1 MEPKASSLEWCRL
14 ISNFGSRE
22 IGGRRRATKG
32 RKSCK
37 GTHRARVWSIN
48 HVVPGDRW
56 TLGSMETPHNWENSA
71 GLLVDRAH
79 GHLSCRDRAPI
90 DGSARFE
97 LTPVK
102 SRVARLGKS
111 VSFDLSRLHTE
122 RADARDRY
130 RTAVFLFCNYAALP
144 VHLVIGNKYRYHWTH
159 APAWIFIQ
167 NIYIRNRSESL
178 SPFCACFKYKML
190 QFSSFSFFFT
200 LNFPQIL
207 CFSWFVI
214 AFNK

>member
-1 MEPKASSLEWCRL
+1 MRDGIELPRFNDTDRYR
-14 ISNFGSRE
+14 IS
-22 IGGRRRATKG
+22 GRARSAVEEERTNE

-48 HVVPGDRW
+48 HAVPGDRW

-111 VSFDLSRLHTE
+111 ASFDLSKLLHIEPWRPLIDTASPFSC
-122 RADARDRY
+122 RSYARVY
-130 RTAVFLFCNYAALP
+130 R
-144 VHLVIGNKYRYHWTH
+144 VIGNKYRYHWNQARASGYSYKIFYLRDTKV
-159 APAWIFIQ
+159 APL
-167 NIYIRNRSESL
+167 Y
-178 SPFCACFKYKML
+178 
-190 QFSSFSFFFT
+190 SF
-200 LNFPQIL
+200 
-207 CFSWFVI
+207 
-214 AFNK
+214 

>member
-1 MEPKASSLEWCRL
+1 MSCIFSQKWRRHKSRRKLNYKLHL
-14 ISNFGSRE
+14 IDPCLAIDKLSRNSDMKTPSVSIFSKNGGGQPIIRDGTE
-22 IGGRRRATKG
+22 SFLARMVPIDIEFRVARDRRGRRRAAKG
-32 RKSCK
+32 RKSRK

-111 VSFDLSRLHTE
+111 APFDLSRLHT
-122 RADARDRY
+122 RALAPRDRY
-130 RTAVFLFCNYAALP
+130 RTA
-144 VHLVIGNKYRYHWTH
+144 
-159 APAWIFIQ
+159 
-167 NIYIRNRSESL
+167 
-178 SPFCACFKYKML
+178 PFFYSAI
-190 QFSSFSFFFT
+190 T
-200 LNFPQIL
+200 PL
-207 CFSWFVI
+207 CPCTS
-214 AFNK
+214 

>member
-1 MEPKASSLEWCRL
+1 MEDRGKLSRFNNVDWYQISDRARL
-14 ISNFGSRE
+14 AVEEERQSRGSRAKA
-22 IGGRRRATKG
+22 RTV
-32 RKSCK
+32 
-37 GTHRARVWSIN
+37 RVWSIN

-111 VSFDLSRLHTE
+111 ASFDLSRGCIQRWRH
-122 RADARDRY
+122 DRY
-130 RTAVFLFCNYAALP
+130 RAAAPFSRWCYAAP
-144 VHLVIGNKYRYHWTH
+144 SCI
-159 APAWIFIQ
+159 
-167 NIYIRNRSESL
+167 S
-178 SPFCACFKYKML
+178 
-190 QFSSFSFFFT
+190 
-200 LNFPQIL
+200 
-207 CFSWFVI
+207 
-214 AFNK
+214 

>member
-1 MEPKASSLEWCRL
+1 M
-14 ISNFGSRE
+14 
-22 IGGRRRATKG
+22 
-32 RKSCK
+32 
-37 GTHRARVWSIN
+37 RVWSIN

-111 VSFDLSRLHTE
+111 ASFDLSRGCTQRWRH
-122 RADARDRY
+122 DRY
-130 RTAVFLFCNYAALP
+130 RVAVFLLALRRP
-144 VHLVIGNKYRYHWTH
+144 LHRVPRNWKQIQISLKSSWR
-159 APAWIFIQ
+159 ARIFVQ
-167 NIYIRNRSESL
+167 NIYLRSID
-178 SPFCACFKYKML
+178 CC
-190 QFSSFSFFFT
+190 
-200 LNFPQIL
+200 
-207 CFSWFVI
+207 
-214 AFNK
+214 

>member
-1 MEPKASSLEWCRL
+1 MRDGTKSSLASMTPTDIEFQVARDRW
-14 ISNFGSRE
+14 SKKN
-22 IGGRRRATKG
+22 RANG

-111 VSFDLSRLHTE
+111 ASFDLSKLHTE
-122 RADARDRY
+122 RWR
-130 RTAVFLFCNYAALP
+130 P
-144 VHLVIGNKYRYHWTH
+144 
-159 APAWIFIQ
+159 
-167 NIYIRNRSESL
+167 
-178 SPFCACFKYKML
+178 
-190 QFSSFSFFFT
+190 
-200 LNFPQIL
+200 
-207 CFSWFVI
+207 
-214 AFNK
+214 